1 MHTQNQSRLL
11 LSGAYRENDGIA
23 GRCEFLLRRFAPGY
37 LTTGGDIPTRD
48 GRKDRGPNRRRKTP
62 AESEAIAR
70 HCRRNSH
77 MTAAQIAADLGE
89 PVYVVRYVCEKFR
102 IQLCPVLLKG
112 RAA

>member
-1 MHTQNQSRLL
+1 MHAIDNRILI
-11 LSGAYRENDGIA
+11 SGAYREDDGTA
-23 GRCEFLLRRFAPGY
+23 ARCIGIIRRGAALY
-37 LTTGGDIPTRD
+37 LKTGEDIPTRD

-70 HCRRNSH
+70 HCRRHTH
-77 MTAAQIAADLGE
+77 MSAAQIAAELGE

-102 IQLCPVLLKG
+102 IQLRPVLLKG